1 MSREHKLEV
10 LEMIEKIQ
18 ETSAP
23 ITVQIGSVSDTNQV
37 LHDVI
42 VIKDAPPVLA
52 QRLIERGY
60 WLSVR
65 NNGVIVEK
73 V

>member
-1 MSREHKLEV
+1 MSREQKLEV
-10 LEMIEKIQ
+10 LEIIEKIQ

-23 ITVQIGSVSDTNQV
+23 ITVQIGSVSDTNMV

-52 QRLIERGY
+52 SKLIDSGY

>member
-1 MSREHKLEV
+1 MTREQKLEV
-10 LEMIEKIQ
+10 LEMIEQIQ
-18 ETSAP
+18 ENSAP
-23 ITVQIGSVSDTNQV
+23 ITVQIGSVTDKNLI

-52 QRLIERGY
+52 SKLIECGY

-73 V
+73 I